1 MEMREGEK
9 RGRGVRTKNA
19 LCTAAEKPK
28 HNSAPVPFLDY
39 RLMLDSPKNNI
50 QKHVTTLY

>member
-28 HNSAPVPFLDY
+28 HNSAP
-39 RLMLDSPKNNI
+39 SPSL
-50 QKHVTTLY
+50 TMG